1 MKEDVLKGFSPSKAL
16 LPAAACLSS
25 ILAIH
30 LYFISKIVSSGGV
43 WSSLQ
48 MKFTILVLLTVY
60 AMIGCLAII
69 EHYDAKYTYIKL
81 MEAIRLLPDET
92 AVRKLFA
99 DSILF
104 PKTAFYLV
112 YVGLTI
118 FTAVY
123 FCLATFILKFFITT
137 ELWILM
143 ILTALS
149 MTFMIVG
156 FLSTEVVSIPS
167 LHQELEGSPK
177 KEEAPEE
184 EPKKPM
190 EEEKK
195 EEARP
200 KEKLFEALEEKAEEK
215 AEETSDYDEV
225 LERMKEQ
232 RKIVTVKLEEDKEPA
247 KESRKEDGEFA
258 EESELLRSLKELQE
272 VLRDLKGKV
281 KKTQE
286 SVE

>member
-143 ILTALS
+143 ILTVLS

-156 FLSTEVVSIPS
+156 FLSTEVVSIPT
-167 LHQELEGSPK
+167 LHQELEGFPK
-177 KEEAPEE
+177 KEETLEE
-184 EPKKPM
+184 SKRPA
-190 EEEKK
+190 EEKKK

-200 KEKLFEALEEKAEEK
+200 KEKLFEALEEKAEE
-215 AEETSDYDEV
+215 TSDYDEV
-225 LERMKEQ
+225 LERMKKQ
-232 RKIVTVKLEEDKEPA
+232 RKIITVKLEEDKEPA
-247 KESRKEDGEFA
+247 KESRKEDDEFA

-286 SVE
+286 SAE

>member
-99 DSILF
+99 NSILF

-156 FLSTEVVSIPS
+156 FLSTEVVSIPT
-167 LHQELEGSPK
+167 LHQELEGFPK

-184 EPKKPM
+184 EPKRPA

-195 EEARP
+195 EEVHP
-200 KEKLFEALEEKAEEK
+200 KEKLFEALEEK

-225 LERMKEQ
+225 LERMKKQ

-286 SVE
+286 SAE

>member
-1 MKEDVLKGFSPSKAL
+1 MREDVLKGFSPSKAL

-81 MEAIRLLPDET
+81 IEAIRLLPDET

-156 FLSTEVVSIPS
+156 FLSTEVVSIPT
-167 LHQELEGSPK
+167 LHQELEEFPK
-177 KEEAPEE
+177 KEETLE
-184 EPKKPM
+184 EPKRPA

-225 LERMKEQ
+225 LERMKKQ

-247 KESRKEDGEFA
+247 EESRKEDDEFA

-286 SVE
+286 SAE

>member
-69 EHYDAKYTYIKL
+69 EHYDAKYTYTKL

-156 FLSTEVVSIPS
+156 FLSTEVVSIPT
-167 LHQELEGSPK
+167 LHQELEGFPK
-177 KEEAPEE
+177 KEEALE
-184 EPKKPM
+184 EPKRPA

-225 LERMKEQ
+225 LERMKKQ

-247 KESRKEDGEFA
+247 KESRNEDDEFA

-272 VLRDLKGKV
+272 VLRDLKEKV

-286 SVE
+286 SAE